1 MNFAIPEDLKKLL
14 AYHQLHGWMVPKP
27 QQVLRPL
34 NQAFSLSKDV
44 RGASKR
50 VAWTAELDAAFKAS
64 KKLFVGEVLTYIP
77 YFTKPFIVTTDA
89 SETGVGAI
97 LSQMNE
103 QNRLRPIT
111 FYTKGLDAKE
121 FESSDAAVIKTR
133 ELELYA
139 FLLAT

>member
-1 MNFAIPEDLKKLL
+1 MNFAIPEDLKQLR
-14 AYHQLHGWMVPKP
+14 AYLGTINFHGWMVPKL

-34 NQAFSLSKDV
+34 NQAFKLSKDV

-50 VAWTAELDAAFKAS
+50 VAWAAELDAAFKAS

-77 YFTKPFIVTTDA
+77 DSTKPFIVTTDA

-103 QNRLRPIT
+103 QNR
-111 FYTKGLDAKE
+111 
-121 FESSDAAVIKTR
+121 
-133 ELELYA
+133 
-139 FLLAT
+139 